1 MTYAMTLDNSWELM
15 SEEEMY
21 DVNGGAVYISNSTLV
36 GMFSWLASFSV
47 TTIVAYATVI
57 KTTLAAFVTGLS
69 LGTAV
74 AIAAFIIGTDT
85 LGLAIELSSALTSG
99 LGLEISLNYKKFL
112 GVSIPIGLQW
122 EAK

>member
-1 MTYAMTLDNSWELM
+1 MTYAMTLDNLWELM

-36 GMFSWLASFSV
+36 GMFSWLTSFSV

>member
-1 MTYAMTLDNSWELM
+1 MTYGLTLDNSWELM

-21 DVNGGAVYISNSTLV
+21 DVNGGAVYIPNSTLV

-69 LGTAV
+69 LGTAA
-74 AIAAFIIGTDT
+74 AIGLFILGTDT

-99 LGLEISLNYKKFL
+99 LGLEISLNYKKFF
-112 GVSIPIGLQW
+112 GASIPIGLQW

>member
-21 DVNGGAVYISNSTLV
+21 DVNGGAVYIPNGTLV
-36 GMFSWLASFSV
+36 GMFSWLASYSV
-47 TTIVAYATVI
+47 ATIFAYASII

-69 LGTAV
+69 LGTAAV
-74 AIAAFIIGTDT
+74 IAAFIIGTDT
-85 LGLAIELSSALTSG
+85 IGLAIELSSALTSG

-112 GVSIPIGLQW
+112 GASIPIGLQW